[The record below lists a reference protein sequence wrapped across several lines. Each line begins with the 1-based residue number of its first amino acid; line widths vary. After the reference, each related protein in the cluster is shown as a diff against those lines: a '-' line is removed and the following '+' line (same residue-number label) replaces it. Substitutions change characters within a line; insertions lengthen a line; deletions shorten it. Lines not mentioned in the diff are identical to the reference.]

1 MEKGWE
7 KIFESSNELTIE
19 NARQILEDND
29 IEVIILNKK
38 DSLYRF
44 GDIEIYVNRDNI
56 LKAKQALKEL
66 ET

>member
-7 KIFESSNELTIE
+7 KIFETSNELRIE
-19 NARQILEDND
+19 IARQILEDND
-29 IEVIILNKK
+29 IEAIILNKK
-38 DSLYRF
+38 DSFYQF